1 MSEPRW
7 SANAPRALRVLAAAW
22 LLGAGP
28 AHAQHEAF
36 PFGDPRRGKTL
47 LETKCIGCHVA
58 RFGGDGSGVF
68 TRSPRRVSS
77 AASLLAWV
85 QRCNAGNKLDLGPE
99 EEESLAAHLNE
110 AYYRF
115 K

>member
-1 MSEPRW
+1 MK
-7 SANAPRALRVLAAAW
+7 NARSTLCVLAGAW

-28 AHAQHEAF
+28 ALAQHAAF
-36 PFGDPRRGKTL
+36 PFGDPKQGKTL
-47 LETKCIGCHVA
+47 LEAKCTACHVA
-58 RFGGDGSGVF
+58 RFGGDGSGVYS
-68 TRSPRRVSS
+68 RSPRRVSS

-99 EEESLAAHLNE
+99 AEESLAAHLNE

>member
-1 MSEPRW
+1 M
-7 SANAPRALRVLAAAW
+7 ANAPRALCALAAAW
-22 LLGAGP
+22 LLGAAP
-28 AHAQHEAF
+28 ALAQHEAF
-36 PFGDPRRGKTL
+36 PFGDPKQGRKL
-47 LETKCIGCHVA
+47 LEEKCTACHVA
-58 RFGGDGSGVF
+58 HFGGDGSGVF

-99 EEESLAAHLNE
+99 AEESLAARLNE

>member
-1 MSEPRW
+1 MTT
-7 SANAPRALRVLAAAW
+7 APRVLCALAAAW

-28 AHAQHEAF
+28 AFAQHEAF
-36 PFGDPRRGKTL
+36 PFGDPKKGKTL
-47 LETKCIGCHVA
+47 LEAKCTACHVA
-58 RFGGDGSGVF
+58 RFGGDGSGVY

-85 QRCNAGNKLDLGPE
+85 QRCNTNNKLDLGPE
-99 EEESLAAHLNE
+99 DEESLAAHLNE
-110 AYYRF
+110 AYYSF